1 MSVPAETIGLQDRMR
16 PFIGVGNGV
25 CKGSQRA
32 QPAFD
37 RRTLPLPG
45 PTAADKQKQRAVGG
59 AGRGFVYGT
68 VCEHS
73 RKVAEMGAVCN
84 GKHSILLL
92 QTTLP
97 IYRDH
102 LTIRL
107 TLFFE
112 SF

>member
-32 QPAFD
+32 KPAFD

-59 AGRGFVYGT
+59 AWSGFCVGWIDDHG
-68 VCEHS
+68 V
-73 RKVAEMGAVCN
+73 KLAEMGAVCN

-112 SF
+112 RV